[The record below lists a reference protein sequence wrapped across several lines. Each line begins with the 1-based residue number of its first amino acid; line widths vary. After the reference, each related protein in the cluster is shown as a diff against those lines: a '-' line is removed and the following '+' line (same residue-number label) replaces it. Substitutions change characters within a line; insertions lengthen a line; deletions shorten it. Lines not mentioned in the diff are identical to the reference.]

1 MFKYRGWFAILLSL
15 LFILSGCG
23 KDVVQEDLL
32 NYVNEEMPKLAA
44 VEKQINDDYTSVT
57 GENYSGDETLHTKMT
72 ETILPSSNKYIKE
85 LEKVKTSTPEVR
97 ELHEKL
103 IELTNLQHNA
113 FIMIVSAIEKQ
124 DGAEIAQANEKLA
137 TSRKMARD
145 WQESLKQLAEKHDVK
160 LNIQN

>member
-1 MFKYRGWFAILLSL
+1 LFQYRGWFAILLSL

-32 NYVNEEMPKLAA
+32 NYVNNELPKIIST
-44 VEKQINDDYTSVT
+44 EKQILEDYASVT
-57 GENYSGDETLHTKMT
+57 GSNYTDDETLYDKMT
-72 ETILPSSNKYIKE
+72 EAVIPNYNNYIRE
-85 LEKVKTSTPEVR
+85 LEKIAPATPEVR
-97 ELHEKL
+97 ELHEQAIDL
-103 IELTNLQHNA
+103 ANIQQGA

-124 DGAEIAQANEKLA
+124 DSAEIAQANEKLA

-160 LNIQN
+160 LNVQN